1 MSKEKQIL
9 QLLHEGYS
17 QRRIAST
24 LRVSRNTVTKVAEAA
39 SEHSISKDVLET
51 LEDTELNH
59 MLFPEEAL
67 IPTLVTPDFAY
78 IHKELLKSGVTLKLL
93 WQEYVDT
100 CRDTGKP
107 PYGYS
112 QYCKLYQDYVAQ
124 YKLTMHIQHKP
135 GDKLMVD
142 WAGTSLPLYDK
153 VTENN
158 CKVYLFVATLPFSMY
173 CYAQACRTMKEED
186 WINAHTSM
194 YEFFGGVTRIL
205 TPDNLKVG
213 IVSNKK
219 YEDPVVNRSY
229 QELADHYHTALLPA
243 RVLAPRDKAAVEG
256 SVGNLT
262 SHIIARLRNRKFFDI
277 HSMNKAIRR
286 ELERFNDA
294 PFQKKDGSR
303 HSVFLEEELP
313 FLQPLPRYPYE
324 FAQWK
329 SATVQLNYHIAIDFQ
344 NYSVPYEYVRKKVDV
359 RYTKNS
365 IEVYYKGNRIC
376 SHKRLYGRRGQYST
390 LPEHMP
396 VNHQLYSEWD
406 KARFLKWAS
415 GIGEATYMVI
425 RKIFDSYRIEE
436 QAYKGCLSL
445 LKLAD
450 KYTPERLECAC
461 KAALERIPSPRYKN
475 IRLILESGNDQVS
488 KSSGQSFSKPVSDES
503 YALVRGASYYG
514 GGSHEE

>member
-9 QLLHEGYS
+9 QMLQNGYS

-24 LRVSRNTVTKVAEAA
+24 LRVSRNTVARVVKAA
-39 SEHSISKDVLET
+39 SDHGLSKDALESM
-51 LEDTELNH
+51 EETELH
-59 MLFPEEAL
+59 HTLFPEEAML
-67 IPTLVTPDFAY
+67 PTLVTPDFPY
-78 IHKELLKSGVTLKLL
+78 IHKELLKNGVTLKLL
-93 WQEYVDT
+93 WQEYVDN
-100 CRDTGKP
+100 CRDSGKP

-112 QYCKLYQDYVAQ
+112 QYCKLYQDYVVQ
-124 YKLTMHIQHKP
+124 NKLTMHIQHKP

-142 WAGTSLPLYDK
+142 WAGTTLSLYDK
-153 VTENN
+153 VTGNSS
-158 CKVYLFVATLPFSMY
+158 KVYLFVATLPFSMY
-173 CYAQACRTMKEED
+173 CYAQACRTMKEEE
-186 WINAHTSM
+186 WINAHIAM
-194 YEFFGGVTRIL
+194 YEFFGGATRIL

-213 IVSNKK
+213 ILSNRK

-229 QELADHYHTALLPA
+229 QELADHYHTALIPA

-277 HSMNKAIRR
+277 HTMNAAI
-286 ELERFNDA
+286 
-294 PFQKKDGSR
+294 
-303 HSVFLEEELP
+303 
-313 FLQPLPRYPYE
+313 
-324 FAQWK
+324 
-329 SATVQLNYHIAIDFQ
+329 
-344 NYSVPYEYVRKKVDV
+344 RKKVDV
-359 RYTKNS
+359 RYTKSS

-390 LPEHMP
+390 IPEHMP

-415 GIGEATYMVI
+415 SIGEATYQVVQGI
-425 RKIFDSYRIEE
+425 SDSYRIEE

-445 LKLAD
+445 LKLSD
-450 KYTPERLECAC
+450 KYTPERLERAC

-475 IRLILESGNDQVS
+475 IRLILESGNDKAADPSNQ
-488 KSSGQSFSKPVSDES
+488 SSETIHDES

-514 GGSHEE
+514 GGSHEK

>member
-9 QLLHEGYS
+9 QMLQDGYS

-24 LRVSRNTVTKVAEAA
+24 LRISRNTVAKVVNAA
-39 SEHSISKDVLET
+39 SDHQLPKGALDSMEEAEIH
-51 LEDTELNH
+51 H
-59 MLFPEEAL
+59 ALFPEEAL
-67 IPTLVTPDFAY
+67 IPTLVTPDFPY

-100 CRDTGKP
+100 CRDASRP

-124 YKLTMHIQHKP
+124 NKLTMHIQHKP

-142 WAGTSLPLYDK
+142 WAGTTLPLYDK
-153 VTENN
+153 VTGGI

-186 WINAHTSM
+186 WINAHIAM

-213 IVSNKK
+213 ILSNRK
-219 YEDPVVNRSY
+219 YEDPVINRSY
-229 QELADHYHTALLPA
+229 QELSEHYHTALLPA

-262 SHIIARLRNRKFFDI
+262 SYIIARLRNRKFFDL
-277 HSMNKAIRR
+277 HTMNAAIRK
-286 ELERFNDA
+286 ELDRFNDA
-294 PFQKKDGSR
+294 PFQKKDGCR
-303 HSVFLEEELP
+303 RSVFQEEEFP

-324 FAQWK
+324 FTQWK

-359 RYTKNS
+359 RYTKSS
-365 IEVYYKGNRIC
+365 IEVYYKGNRVC

-396 VNHQLYSEWD
+396 ANHQLYSEWD

-415 GIGEATYMVI
+415 GIGEATHQVI
-425 RKIFDSYRIEE
+425 QGIFDSYRIEE

-450 KYTPERLECAC
+450 KYTPERLEYAC

-475 IRLILESGNDQVS
+475 IRLILESGNDKTATPS
-488 KSSGQSFSKPVSDES
+488 ARSPKAIHDES

>member
-9 QLLHEGYS
+9 QMLQDGYS
-17 QRRIAST
+17 QRRIASI
-24 LRVSRNTVTKVAEAA
+24 LHVSRNTVARTAKAA
-39 SEHSISKDVLET
+39 SAQQLEET
-51 LEDTELNH
+51 ALESLEESEVHRL
-59 MLFPEEAL
+59 LFPEE
-67 IPTLVTPDFAY
+67 TLLPVLVAPDFAY
-78 IHKELLKSGVTLKLL
+78 THKELLKSGVTLKLL
-93 WQEYVDT
+93 WQEYVDS
-100 CRDTGKP
+100 CRSAGKP

-112 QYCKLYQDYVAQ
+112 QYCKLYQDYVAKN
-124 YKLTMHIQHKP
+124 KLTMHIQHKP

-142 WAGTSLPLYDK
+142 WAGTTLLLFDK
-153 VTENN
+153 VTGESS
-158 CKVYLFVATLPFSMY
+158 KVYLFVATLPFSMY

-186 WINAHTSM
+186 WINAHIAM
-194 YEFFGGVTRIL
+194 YEFFGGTTRIL

-213 IVSNKK
+213 ILSNRK
-219 YEDPVVNRSY
+219 YEDPVINRAY
-229 QELADHYHTALLPA
+229 QELADHYQTALLPA

-262 SHIIARLRNRKFFDI
+262 SHVIARLRNRKFFDI
-277 HSMNKAIRR
+277 HTMNTAIRK
-286 ELERFNDA
+286 ELEQFNNA

-329 SATVQLNYHIAIDFQ
+329 SATVQMNYHIAIDFQ
-344 NYSVPYEYVRKKVDV
+344 NYSVPYEYVRKKVEV
-359 RYTKNS
+359 RYTKSS
-365 IEVYYKGNRIC
+365 IEIYYKGNRIC
-376 SHKRLYGRRGQYST
+376 SHKRLHGRRGQYST
-390 LPEHMP
+390 IPEHMP

-415 GIGEATYMVI
+415 GIGEATRQVVQG
-425 RKIFDSYRIEE
+425 IFDSYRIEE

-450 KYTPERLECAC
+450 KYTPERLEHAC
-461 KAALERIPSPRYKN
+461 RAALERIPSPRYKN
-475 IRLILESGNDQVS
+475 IRLILESGNDMAAAPSNQ
-488 KSSGQSFSKPVSDES
+488 SSGASQGEN

-514 GGSHEE
+514 GGSHEN

>member
-9 QLLHEGYS
+9 HMLLDGYS

-24 LRVSRNTVTKVAEAA
+24 LCVSRNTVAKVARAA
-39 SEHSISKDVLET
+39 SDHQLSKDALESMEEMEIHNT
-51 LEDTELNH
+51 
-59 MLFPEEAL
+59 LFPEEAL
-67 IPTLVTPDFAY
+67 LPTLVTPDFPY

-100 CRDTGKP
+100 CRDAGKP

-112 QYCKLYQDYVAQ
+112 QYCKLYQDYVSKN
-124 YKLTMHIQHKP
+124 KLTMHIQHKP

-142 WAGTSLPLYDK
+142 WAGTALPLYDK
-153 VTENN
+153 ISGNSS
-158 CKVYLFVATLPFSMY
+158 KVYLFVATLPFSMY

-186 WINAHTSM
+186 WINAHIAM

-213 IVSNKK
+213 ILSNRK

-277 HSMNKAIRR
+277 HTMNAAVRK
-286 ELERFNDA
+286 ELDRFNEA

-359 RYTKNS
+359 RYTKSS

-376 SHKRLYGRRGQYST
+376 SHKRLYGHRGQYST
-390 LPEHMP
+390 IPEHMP
-396 VNHQLYSEWD
+396 INHQLYSEWD

-415 GIGEATYMVI
+415 GIGESTHQVI
-425 RKIFDSYRIEE
+425 QGIFDSYRIEE

-450 KYTPERLECAC
+450 KYTPERLEHAC

-475 IRLILESGNDQVS
+475 IRLILESGNDKAAGPSNQ
-488 KSSGQSFSKPVSDES
+488 SSEAIHDES
-503 YALVRGASYYG
+503 YALVRGASYYR
-514 GGSHEE
+514 GGSHEK